1 MAVSSVQAI
10 TISKKK
16 PFRWS
21 YGSGYGA
28 TFIIECFFATKG
40 VTMALIQFCHLHTLQ
55 GLCKV
60 QRKIFDATNAK
71 TAENRLKV
79 GRHTTD

>member
-28 TFIIECFFATKG
+28 FFIIECFFATKC
-40 VTMALIQFCHLHTLQ
+40 VTMAFIQFCLLLPCPYPNLVNFHKERIIIL
-55 GLCKV
+55 
-60 QRKIFDATNAK
+60 D
-71 TAENRLKV
+71 ENERY
-79 GRHTTD
+79 GNSISSSQ